1 MYKLSLSSYFRSLI
15 LIFAFVLIFVLI
27 YYVKKTIYKLV
38 LYYFIIKINFGC
50 SITVDSHVTKV
61 HLLQTF
67 LDPQKH
73 DLIDNDVETYL
84 GSHSS
89 EKCVYKR
96 KCVSTLIK
104 GKHDTWLARRLT
116 TYK

>member
-1 MYKLSLSSYFRSLI
+1 VNENLERFP
-15 LIFAFVLIFVLI
+15 
-27 YYVKKTIYKLV
+27 TIYKLV
-38 LYYFIIKINFGC
+38 LYYFLIKINFGC

-84 GSHSS
+84 GSHLS
-89 EKCVYKR
+89 VTTPQR
-96 KCVSTLIK
+96 KSNLSVEGFSVFCWRF
-104 GKHDTWLARRLT
+104 DN
-116 TYK
+116 